1 MNTFNDIITWITT
14 HKDSII
20 IAIVVEL
27 VLIGFAKT
35 WVLTKKIPKA
45 IKRLGNIKAIKYL
58 EFILLY
64 ALPLGTIVW
73 MIVDSTNEPTF
84 KYIALFIII
93 CITFIF
99 NILMNHI
106 ISIYRMIRKL
116 TDKASNNDLVQK
128 EAINKLFEAVG
139 KEERI
144 E

>member
-1 MNTFNDIITWITT
+1 M
-14 HKDSII
+14 
-20 IAIVVEL
+20 EL
-27 VLIGFAKT
+27 VLVCFAKT